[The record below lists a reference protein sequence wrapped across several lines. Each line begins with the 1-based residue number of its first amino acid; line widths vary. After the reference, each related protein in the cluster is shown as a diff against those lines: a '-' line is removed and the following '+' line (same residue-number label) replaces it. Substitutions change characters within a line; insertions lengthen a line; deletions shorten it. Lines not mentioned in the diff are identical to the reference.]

1 MTTRSKVE
9 KRDKIEQL
17 DALSFAEETPK
28 LVDFVRCLNRYGV
41 PNYFAFLLT
50 RERVKSTGLL
60 KLITVK
66 IRWAP
71 NDDSKQEENSFDND
85 IGEESKSQ

>member
-1 MTTRSKVE
+1 MSRSKIE

-17 DALSFAEETPK
+17 DALTFGEETPK
-28 LVDFVRCLNRYGV
+28 LVDFVRCKNNFGV

-50 RERVKSTGLL
+50 RERVKSNGAL

-66 IRWAP
+66 MRWAP
-71 NDDSKQEENSFDND
+71 NEEHKNDNSF
-85 IGEESKSQ
+85 E